1 MITKALRKLERKE
14 LPKKEEK
21 RRRRGVPKEAVP
33 F

>member
-1 MITKALRKLERKE
+1 MITKASWKEKE